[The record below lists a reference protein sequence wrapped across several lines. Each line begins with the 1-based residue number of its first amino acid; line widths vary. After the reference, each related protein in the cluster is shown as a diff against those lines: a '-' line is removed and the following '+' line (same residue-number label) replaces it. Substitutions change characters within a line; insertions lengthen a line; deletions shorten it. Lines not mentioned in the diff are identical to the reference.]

1 MDVDVAGA
9 VQLPITCLILCMVE
23 DMAADAE
30 MSALP
35 HRPHAQVYLCP
46 TLQTELCIPVKPSEE
61 LQTGTCATPV
71 DLT

>member
-1 MDVDVAGA
+1 MWDEEDKEEGKAGEAGDMDVDVAGV

-23 DMAADAE
+23 DMAVDAE

-46 TLQTELCIPVKPSEE
+46 TLQTE
-61 LQTGTCATPV
+61 
-71 DLT
+71 

>member
-30 MSALP
+30 MSTLP

-46 TLQTELCIPVKPSEE
+46 TLQTE
-61 LQTGTCATPV
+61 
-71 DLT
+71 